1 MWIFEISMLIFIYA
15 IIVLSLIIAIKITKE
30 IIGQDNKNLIIAH
43 KQVVYVVVLIS
54 IIYLVPITGMV
65 ISAFIN
71 FIFIYIIG
79 FSMLLLTIPVTYLII
94 IPLVDK
100 QKLKHIEKVFGEDS
114 EYAKNKREKLNNTK

>member
-100 QKLKHIEKVFGEDS
+100 QKLKHIEEVFGEDS

>member
-15 IIVLSLIIAIKITKE
+15 IIVLSLIIAIKITKK

-43 KQVVYVVVLIS
+43 KQVVYVVILIS

-100 QKLKHIEKVFGEDS
+100 QKLKHIEEVFGEDS

>member
-1 MWIFEISMLIFIYA
+1 MWIFEISMLVFIYA
-15 IIVLSLIIAIKITKE
+15 IIVLSLILAIKITKK
-30 IIGQDNKNLIIAH
+30 IIGQNNKNLIIAH

-79 FSMLLLTIPVTYLII
+79 FSMLLSTIPVTYLII

-100 QKLKHIEKVFGEDS
+100 QKLKHIEEVFGKDS
-114 EYAKNKREKLNNTK
+114 EYAKNNREKLNNTK

>member
-1 MWIFEISMLIFIYA
+1 MDFWNLYA
-15 IIVLSLIIAIKITKE
+15 DFYICYYCIKSYHSNKNHKK

-100 QKLKHIEKVFGEDS
+100 QKLKHIEEVFEEDS

>member
-15 IIVLSLIIAIKITKE
+15 IIVLSLIIAIKITKG

-100 QKLKHIEKVFGEDS
+100 QKLKHIEEVFGEDS

>member
-100 QKLKHIEKVFGEDS
+100 QKLKHIEEVFEEDS

>member
-1 MWIFEISMLIFIYA
+1 
-15 IIVLSLIIAIKITKE
+15 
-30 IIGQDNKNLIIAH
+30 
-43 KQVVYVVVLIS
+43 
-54 IIYLVPITGMV
+54 MV

-100 QKLKHIEKVFGEDS
+100 QKLKHIEEVFGEDS

>member
-1 MWIFEISMLIFIYA
+1 
-15 IIVLSLIIAIKITKE
+15 
-30 IIGQDNKNLIIAH
+30 
-43 KQVVYVVVLIS
+43 
-54 IIYLVPITGMV
+54 MV

-100 QKLKHIEKVFGEDS
+100 QKLKHIEEVFEEDS

>member
-1 MWIFEISMLIFIYA
+1 MLIFIYA
-15 IIVLSLIIAIKITKE
+15 IIVLSLIIAIKITKK

-100 QKLKHIEKVFGEDS
+100 QKLKHIEEVFGEDS

>member
-15 IIVLSLIIAIKITKE
+15 IIVLSLIIAIKITKK

-43 KQVVYVVVLIS
+43 RQVVYVVVLIS

-100 QKLKHIEKVFGEDS
+100 QKLKHIEEVFGEDS

>member
-1 MWIFEISMLIFIYA
+1 MWIFEISMLIFIYT
-15 IIVLSLIIAIKITKE
+15 IIVLSLIIAIKITKK

-100 QKLKHIEKVFGEDS
+100 QKLKHIEEVFGEDS

>member
-15 IIVLSLIIAIKITKE
+15 IIVLSLIIAIKITKK
-30 IIGQDNKNLIIAH
+30 IIGQDNKNPIIAH

-100 QKLKHIEKVFGEDS
+100 QKLKHIEEVFGEDS